1 MRGAD
6 AGPPGPTPSASS
18 PSRGGSRR
26 GDFHWSEYR
35 RSVENFVNS
44 GEALRASAD
53 QFASLKD
60 TYRRPLASMTHS
72 MAADAQAYAN
82 ENEQFRNGFVSRS
95 LDDQERMRNFIK
107 APRRSAG
114 HCYRTRRTKAR
125 CRATL
130 LQCTARAAC
139 SKRNVRRNGSPS
151 RQTTLPP
158 RAPLPQITGTASRWV
173 TMIFTESSVR
183 QLTRLRHDGPDQPS
197 TDATAENCQQARCN
211 SVPVRRRIEYD
222 PDSLAVPWWD
232 GQ

>member
-107 APRRSAG
+107 ASLGEAPAIVAGDEENESSMSAPLSSSAT
-114 HCYRTRRTKAR
+114 TRVFV
-125 CRATL
+125 
-130 LQCTARAAC
+130 
-139 SKRNVRRNGSPS
+139 SKRKRARKRFSKS
-151 RQTTLPP
+151 FQTTLPP
-158 RAPLPQITGTASRWV
+158 LQHFATNYRHGFTMVYDTLRNPVSPQGLGPMGQNVTSTALTVKTASR
-173 TMIFTESSVR
+173 
-183 QLTRLRHDGPDQPS
+183 HA
-197 TDATAENCQQARCN
+197 ATGGLYAGR
-211 SVPVRRRIEYD
+211 
-222 PDSLAVPWWD
+222 
-232 GQ
+232 